1 MDAIKKFGAICDDE
15 NLLVS
20 VRNAACERALERSQF
35 LGRNTLAF
43 GFAQRLVGINPNR
56 NYEYLKKL
64 GVAYLMLGTGLKSYF
79 LLELYSS
86 S

>member
-15 NLLVS
+15 KFLVS

-43 GFAQRLVGINPNR
+43 GFAQKLVTINPDR

-64 GVAYLMLGTGLKSYF
+64 GVAYLMLGTGLK
-79 LLELYSS
+79 
-86 S
+86 